1 MRLGLIGPCAGDPA
15 QVATFAEFLVSD
27 LLADRVLYLGLDA
40 ALDDYVA
47 RTAEQI
53 VGGDPHESAIW
64 RRATELCRNGSP
76 EAINAFVEAQ
86 REREQLRIYESLETA
101 TGHAVE
107 LLGGKVAL
115 LTHDKANLDAD
126 DMMPASFLVFGKSA
140 EPLTRKVGTRWF
152 VSPGVLPSGGALLMD
167 DSQEPVLVTLYDG
180 SLEETGRVSLVVDG
194 GAQVKVSE

>member
-1 MRLGLIGPCAGDPA
+1 VRLGLIGPCARDPG
-15 QVATFAEFLVSD
+15 QVARFAEFLVTE
-27 LLADRVLYLGLDA
+27 LLADRVLYLGLDG

-47 RTAEQI
+47 RAAERI

-64 RRATELCRNGSP
+64 QRAAELCREGSP
-76 EAINAFVEAQ
+76 EAINDFVEAQ

-115 LTHDKANLDAD
+115 LTYDKSNLDAD
-126 DMMPASFLVFGKSA
+126 DMMPATFLVFGKSA
-140 EPLTRKVGTRWF
+140 EALTRRVGKRWF
-152 VSPGVLPSGGALLMD
+152 VSPGSAPSGGALLLD
-167 DSQEPVLVTLYDG
+167 DAQEPVLATLYGDA
-180 SLEETGRVSLVVDG
+180 LEETGRVSLLLDD